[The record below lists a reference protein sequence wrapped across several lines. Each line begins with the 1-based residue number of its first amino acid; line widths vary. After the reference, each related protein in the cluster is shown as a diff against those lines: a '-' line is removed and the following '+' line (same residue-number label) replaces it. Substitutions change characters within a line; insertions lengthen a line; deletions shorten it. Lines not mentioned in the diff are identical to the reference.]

1 MKKFVAICMLYFLV
15 LLGGCSPKEL
25 NVKTAEDLSIEY
37 GEELDNSKLF
47 DAKESDEN
55 IKVKSVDGFDEKKVG
70 EQTLKVV
77 FTDGDLEAE
86 KTIVVKVED
95 TKKPAIELKKETVT
109 ITAGDKLTLKDNV
122 KSVSDP
128 VDGDLKYSDKAIEKD
143 GYYIDKGKLNTEK
156 AGEYTVTV
164 KAFDKNGN
172 STEKSFK
179 VVVKKKATAKKESS
193 NSTSQNNASQSQ
205 GQTSA
210 PATSGSTGN
219 SSGSAGSS
227 SNAGNSGSASN
238 GGQSSNTGGNEATVL
253 CPGGRYPEKAC
264 DVIISVPTVGSDGVY
279 YNTEDEAWNVGDA
292 KGMAG
297 EISGFNVYKVTYNNG
312 SEKWIWISHE
322 DLGYSK

>member
-1 MKKFVAICMLYFLV
+1 MKKFVAICMVYFLV

-25 NVKTAEDLSIEY
+25 NVKTAEDLSVEY

-55 IKVKSVDGFDEKKVG
+55 IKVKSVDGFEEKKVG

-86 KTIVVKVED
+86 KNIVVKVED

-122 KSVSDP
+122 KSVNDP
-128 VDGDLKYSDKAIEKD
+128 IDGNLKYSDKAIEED

-164 KAFDKNGN
+164 KAFDKNRN

-193 NSTSQNNASQSQ
+193 ISTSQNNASQSQ

-238 GGQSSNTGGNEATVL
+238 GGQSANTGGNEATVL
-253 CPGGRYPEKAC
+253 CPGGWIPEKAC
-264 DVIISVPTVGSDGVY
+264 NIPVSDPSVGSDGIY
-279 YNTEDEAWNVGDA
+279 YNTMEEANAVA
-292 KGMAG
+292 LEKGRNG
-297 EISGFNVYKVTYNNG
+297 EIKGYWTYSVEFNDRTQKY
-312 SEKWIWISHE
+312 IWVSYE
-322 DLGYSK
+322 DKGL

>member
-1 MKKFVAICMLYFLV
+1 MKKFVAICMVYFLV

-25 NVKTAEDLSIEY
+25 NVKTAEDLSVEY

-238 GGQSSNTGGNEATVL
+238 GGQSSNTGGNTATVL
-253 CPGGRYPEKAC
+253 CPGGWIPEKAC
-264 DVIISVPTVGSDGVY
+264 NIPVSDPAVGSDGIY
-279 YNTEDEAWNVGDA
+279 YNSMAEANAVADA
-292 KGMAG
+292 KMMAG
-297 EISGFNVYKVTYNNG
+297 EIKGYWAYSVEFNDRTQKY
-312 SEKWIWISHE
+312 IWVSYE
-322 DLGYSK
+322 DKGL

>member
-1 MKKFVAICMLYFLV
+1 MKKFVAICMVYFLV
-15 LLGGCSPKEL
+15 LLGGGSPKEL

-128 VDGDLKYSDKAIEKD
+128 VDGDLKYSDKEIEKD
-143 GYYIDKGKLNTEK
+143 GYYIDKSKLNTKK

-227 SNAGNSGSASN
+227 SNTGNSGSASN
-238 GGQSSNTGGNEATVL
+238 GGQSSNTGGNESTAL

-264 DVIISVPTVGSDGVY
+264 NVALSEPSVGSDGQV
-279 YNTEDEAWNVGDA
+279 YNTWDEANSA
-292 KGMAG
+292 GMDYMLSQMEYG
-297 EISGFNVYKVTYNNG
+297 YDCMTVTYNDG
-312 SEKWIWISHE
+312 SQKWIWVSHK
-322 DLGYSK
+322 DLGIYE